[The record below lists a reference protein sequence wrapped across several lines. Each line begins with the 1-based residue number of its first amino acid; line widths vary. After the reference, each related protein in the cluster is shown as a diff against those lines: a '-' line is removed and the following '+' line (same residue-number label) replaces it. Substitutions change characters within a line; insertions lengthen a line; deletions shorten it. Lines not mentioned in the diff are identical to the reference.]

1 MSTVGNKNTEHT
13 HSFILT
19 FAQGF
24 IHRQVWAGLGRV
36 CLVLLLACCWKKPS
50 DVITPPSPMRERPSS
65 PGPVNQPACYPPG
78 PLHDVWRRLLP
89 DTGLC
94 YWKNKDRRQSLVSW
108 ESHDL
113 RSASRE
119 GLYWYIYTT
128 YLVKI
133 LWFVGKI
140 REASGRR
147 VLVSGLRRR
156 SDENPMKSFIR
167 KVEKERRY
175 RVEKELRHCQISMKR
190 QILKV
195 TDLYRSSFMY
205 CI

>member
-1 MSTVGNKNTEHT
+1 M
-13 HSFILT
+13 
-19 FAQGF
+19 
-24 IHRQVWAGLGRV
+24 
-36 CLVLLLACCWKKPS
+36 
-50 DVITPPSPMRERPSS
+50 
-65 PGPVNQPACYPPG
+65 
-78 PLHDVWRRLLP
+78 
-89 DTGLC
+89 
-94 YWKNKDRRQSLVSW
+94 VSW

-195 TDLYRSSFMY
+195 TDLYRSFILHVLYIKTCGTGYLVPVYILIRIYLVRKFSSQTPY
-205 CI
+205 GRIATVNE